1 MNERQIPYELLAKY
15 LSRQCT
21 QAELEEVN
29 RWLNED
35 AEHPLLQEKLK
46 RQWEAVQVDTSA
58 FVIPD
63 KAAVWNK
70 VQARIRDKVKQ
81 VPMYSRS
88 LLIRVSSVAAV
99 IALVLGFSL
108 SFLLNG
114 QKESWQASQFE
125 NVVMAPP
132 GQKTQLV
139 LPDGTLVWLNS
150 GSRLS
155 YNYQYSTQ
163 DRVVNL
169 EGEAFFD
176 VKKDTQYPFIVKAG
190 AVDVKVHGTAFNVS
204 AYEDEENIM
213 VALLR
218 GKVSLLSADSQQLL
232 TYLSPDQ
239 IAAVSKN
246 NLSCQVTLCDAETE
260 SSWHHNL
267 LKFDGTPAKEVW
279 KKLERWYGVDIALSN
294 VSPSQAYWF
303 TIKTESLT
311 ELLEMINKITPI
323 EYKLD
328 GKEVTIRY
336 K

>member
-15 LSRQCT
+15 LSRQCI

-35 AEHPLLQEKLK
+35 AEHPLLLEKLK
-46 RQWEAVQVDTSA
+46 LQWEAVQVDASA

-81 VPMYSRS
+81 VPLYSRS
-88 LLIRVSSVAAV
+88 LLIRVSSIAAV

-163 DRVVNL
+163 DRIVNL

-176 VKKDTQYPFIVKAG
+176 VQKDTQYPFIVKTG

-204 AYEDEENIM
+204 AYADDEDIM

-218 GKVSLLSADSQQLL
+218 GKVSLLSAGDQQLL

-239 IAAVSKN
+239 EATVSKSS
-246 NLSCQVTLCDAETE
+246 LLCHVETCDAEIE
-260 SSWHHNL
+260 ASWHHNL
-267 LKFDGTPAKEVW
+267 LKFDGASAEEVW
-279 KKLERWYGVDIALSN
+279 KKLERWYGVDITLSN
-294 VSPSQAYWF
+294 VDASRAYWF

>member
-35 AEHPLLQEKLK
+35 AEHPLLLEKLK
-46 RQWEAVQVDTSA
+46 RQWEAVQVDASV

-70 VQARIRDKVKQ
+70 VQARIRDKAKL

-108 SFLLNG
+108 SFLLND

-279 KKLERWYGVDIALSN
+279 KKLERWYGVDIALSD
-294 VSPSQAYWF
+294 VSPAQAYWF

>member
-1 MNERQIPYELLAKY
+1 MNEREIPYELLAKY

-35 AEHPLLQEKLK
+35 AEHPRLLEKLK
-46 RQWEAVQVDTSA
+46 RQWEAVQVDASA

-70 VQARIRDKVKQ
+70 VQARIRDKAKQ
-81 VPMYSRS
+81 IPMYSRS
-88 LLIRVSSVAAV
+88 LLIRVSSIAAV

-108 SFLLNG
+108 SFLLND

-176 VKKDTQYPFIVKAG
+176 VKKDTQYPFIVKTG

-204 AYEDEENIM
+204 AYTDEDDIM

-218 GKVSLLSADSQQLL
+218 GKVSLLSATDQKLL

-239 IAAVSKN
+239 EATVSKRS
-246 NLSCQVTLCDAETE
+246 LSCRVESCDASIE
-260 SSWHHNL
+260 SSWYHNL
-267 LKFDGTPAKEVW
+267 LKFDVHRQK
-279 KKLERWYGVDIALSN
+279 RYGRN
-294 VSPSQAYWF
+294 
-303 TIKTESLT
+303 
-311 ELLEMINKITPI
+311 
-323 EYKLD
+323 
-328 GKEVTIRY
+328 
-336 K
+336 

>member
-35 AEHPLLQEKLK
+35 AEHPLLLEKLK
-46 RQWEAVQVDTSA
+46 RQWEAVQVDASV

-70 VQARIRDKVKQ
+70 VQARIRDKAKQ
-81 VPMYSRS
+81 IPMYSRS
-88 LLIRVSSVAAV
+88 LLIRVSSVAAA

-108 SFLLNG
+108 SFLLNN
-114 QKESWQASQFE
+114 QKEFWQASQFE

-163 DRVVNL
+163 DRIVNL

-176 VKKDTQYPFIVKAG
+176 VQKDTQYPFIVKTG

-204 AYEDEENIM
+204 AYADEEDII
-213 VALLR
+213 VALLQ
-218 GKVSLLSADSQQLL
+218 GEVSLLSAADQKLL

-239 IAAVSKN
+239 EATVSKRS
-246 NLSCQVTLCDAETE
+246 LLCRVESCDAEIE
-260 SSWHHNL
+260 ASWHHNL
-267 LKFDGTPAKEVW
+267 LKFDGASVVEVW
-279 KKLERWYGVDIALSN
+279 KKLERWYGVDITLSN
-294 VSPSQAYWF
+294 VDTSKAYWF

-323 EYKLD
+323 EYKLN

>member
-1 MNERQIPYELLAKY
+1 MDEKQIPYELLAKY

-21 QAELEEVN
+21 STEREEIN
-29 RWLNED
+29 RWLDED
-35 AEHPLLQEKLK
+35 PDHQILLNKLQ
-46 RQWEAVQVDTSA
+46 RQWEGARIDTSEY
-58 FVIPD
+58 VVPD
-63 KAAVWNK
+63 KAIVWSKIQNHIHHK
-70 VQARIRDKVKQ
+70 IKK

-88 LLIRVSSVAAV
+88 LLIRVSAVAAAV
-99 IALVLGFSL
+99 ALVLGFSL
-108 SFLLNG
+108 SFLFNNPDD
-114 QKESWQASQFE
+114 SWQASRFE
-125 NVVMAPP
+125 NVILAPP
-132 GQKTQLV
+132 GQKSQVV

-155 YNYQYSTQ
+155 YNYQYSTH

-176 VKKDTQYPFIVKAG
+176 VKKDPEYPFIVKAG

-204 AYEDEENIM
+204 AYTDEENIM

-218 GKVSLLSADSQQLL
+218 GKVSLMSAVDQNLL

-239 IAAVSKN
+239 IATVSKN
-246 NLSCQVTLCDAETE
+246 DLSCRVASCDAEIE

-267 LKFDGTPAKEVW
+267 LKFDGIPAGEVW
-279 KKLERWYGVDIALSN
+279 KKLERWYGVDITLSN
-294 VSPSQAYWF
+294 VDPNRTYWF
-303 TIKTESLT
+303 TVKTESLI
-311 ELLEMINKITPI
+311 ELLEMIDKITPI
-323 EYKLD
+323 EYKLN

>member
-15 LSRQCT
+15 LSRQCI

-35 AEHPLLQEKLK
+35 AEHPLLLEKLK
-46 RQWEAVQVDTSA
+46 LQWEAVQVDASA

-63 KAAVWNK
+63 EAAVWNK

-81 VPMYSRS
+81 VPLYSRS
-88 LLIRVSSVAAV
+88 LLIRVSSIAAV

-163 DRVVNL
+163 DRIVNL

-176 VKKDTQYPFIVKAG
+176 VQKDTQYPFIVKTG

-204 AYEDEENIM
+204 AYADDEDIM

-218 GKVSLLSADSQQLL
+218 GKVSLLSAKDQQLL

-239 IAAVSKN
+239 EATVSKSS
-246 NLSCQVTLCDAETE
+246 LLCHVETCDAEIE
-260 SSWHHNL
+260 ASWHHNL
-267 LKFDGTPAKEVW
+267 LKFDGASAEEVW
-279 KKLERWYGVDIALSN
+279 KKLERWYGVHIN
-294 VSPSQAYWF
+294 VQNMPVSKRYGL
-303 TIKTESLT
+303 TIKEESLREML
-311 ELLEMINKITPI
+311 ELINSITPI
-323 EYKLD
+323 IYRIE
-328 GKEVTIRY
+328 GEEVTISY

>member
-35 AEHPLLQEKLK
+35 AEHPLLLEKLK
-46 RQWEAVQVDTSA
+46 RQWEAVQVDASV

-70 VQARIRDKVKQ
+70 VQARIRDKAKQ

-88 LLIRVSSVAAV
+88 LLIRVSSVAAF
-99 IALVLGFSL
+99 IALVLSFSL

-125 NVVMAPP
+125 NVVMAPS

-155 YNYQYSTQ
+155 YNYQYSTK
-163 DRVVNL
+163 DRVVYL

-204 AYEDEENIM
+204 AYADEDDIM

-218 GKVSLLSADSQQLL
+218 GKVSLLSATDQKLL
-232 TYLSPDQ
+232 AYLSPDQ
-239 IAAVSKN
+239 EATVSKRS
-246 NLSCQVTLCDAETE
+246 LSCRVESCDASIE

>member
-1 MNERQIPYELLAKY
+1 MNEQQIPYELLAKY
-15 LSRQCT
+15 LSQQCT
-21 QAELEEVN
+21 SAELEEVN
-29 RWLNED
+29 HWLNED
-35 AEHPLLQEKLK
+35 SEHRLLLNKLQQ
-46 RQWEAVQVDTSA
+46 QWKGVQVDTSA
-58 FVIPD
+58 YVIPD
-63 KAAVWNK
+63 KVEVWGKIQN
-70 VQARIRDKVKQ
+70 RIRDKVKQ
-81 VPMYSRS
+81 VPLYSRS
-88 LLIRVSSVAAV
+88 LLIRVSSIAAV

-176 VKKDTQYPFIVKAG
+176 VKKDTQYPFIVKTS

-204 AYEDEENIM
+204 AYADEENIR

-218 GKVSLLSADSQQLL
+218 GKVSLLSADDQNLL

-239 IAAVSKN
+239 IVTVSKKD
-246 NLSCQVTLCDAETE
+246 LSCQIMPCDAEIE
-260 SSWHHNL
+260 GSWHFNL
-267 LKFDGTPAKEVW
+267 LKFDGMSSGDVW
-279 KKLERWYGVDIALSN
+279 KKLGRWYGVNITVSN
-294 VSPSQAYWF
+294 INPSKAYWF
-303 TIKTESLT
+303 TVKTESLL

-323 EYKLD
+323 EYQLN
-328 GKEVTIRY
+328 GEEVTVRY

>member
-1 MNERQIPYELLAKY
+1 MDEKQIPYELLAKY

-21 QAELEEVN
+21 STEREEID
-29 RWLNED
+29 RWLKED
-35 AEHPLLQEKLK
+35 SDHHILLEKLR
-46 RQWEAVQVDTSA
+46 RQWEGARIDTSA
-58 FVIPD
+58 FVVPD
-63 KAAVWNK
+63 KAAVWNNI
-70 VQARIRDKVKQ
+70 QNRIQRKIKQ

-88 LLIRVSSVAAV
+88 LLIRVSTVAAV

-108 SFLLNG
+108 SFLFNN
-114 QKESWQASQFE
+114 QDESWQAAQFE
-125 NVVMAPP
+125 NVIMAPP

-155 YNYQYSTQ
+155 YNYQYSTR

-190 AVDVKVHGTAFNVS
+190 EVDVKVHGTAFNVS
-204 AYEDEENIM
+204 AYADEENIM

-218 GKVSLLSADSQQLL
+218 GKVSLLSAADQNVL

-239 IAAVSKN
+239 IATVSKM
-246 NLSCQVTLCDAETE
+246 NLSCRVESCDAEIE

-267 LKFDGTPAKEVW
+267 LKFDGIPAGEVW
-279 KKLERWYGVDIALSN
+279 KKLERWYGVDITLSN
-294 VSPSQAYWF
+294 IDPSRVYWF
-303 TIKTESLT
+303 TVKTESLT
-311 ELLEMINKITPI
+311 DLLEMINKITPI
-323 EYKLD
+323 EYKLN

>member
-35 AEHPLLQEKLK
+35 AEHPLLLEKLK
-46 RQWEAVQVDTSA
+46 RQWEAVQVDASV

-70 VQARIRDKVKQ
+70 VQARIRDKAKQ
-81 VPMYSRS
+81 IPMYSRS
-88 LLIRVSSVAAV
+88 LLIRVSSVAAA

-108 SFLLNG
+108 SFLLND

-176 VKKDTQYPFIVKAG
+176 VKKDTQYPFIVKTG

-204 AYEDEENIM
+204 AYTDEENVM

-218 GKVSLLSADSQQLL
+218 GKVSLLSAADQHVL

-239 IAAVSKN
+239 IATVSKN
-246 NLSCQVTLCDAETE
+246 NLSCQVESCDAEIE

-267 LKFDGTPAKEVW
+267 LKFDGIPADEVW
-279 KKLERWYGVDIALSN
+279 KKLERWYGVDITLSN
-294 VSPSQAYWF
+294 IDPSRAYWF
-303 TIKTESLT
+303 TVKTESLT

-323 EYKLD
+323 EYKLN

>member
-15 LSRQCT
+15 LSRQRT

-35 AEHPLLQEKLK
+35 VEHLLLLKKLK
-46 RQWEAVQVDTSA
+46 RQWEAVQVDAST

-63 KAAVWNK
+63 KTAVWNK
-70 VQARIRDKVKQ
+70 VQARIRDKAKQ
-81 VPMYSRS
+81 IPMYSRS
-88 LLIRVSSVAAV
+88 LLIRVSSIAAV

-108 SFLLNG
+108 SFLLNE
-114 QKESWQASQFE
+114 QKESWQAAQFE
-125 NVVMAPP
+125 NVIIAPS
-132 GQKTQLV
+132 GQKTQLI

-155 YNYQYSTQ
+155 YNYQYSTC
-163 DRVVNL
+163 DRVVKL

-176 VKKDTQYPFIVKAG
+176 VKKDTQYPFIVKTG

-294 VSPSQAYWF
+294 VSPSQVYLF

-311 ELLEMINKITPI
+311 ELLKMINKITPI

>member
-1 MNERQIPYELLAKY
+1 
-15 LSRQCT
+15 
-21 QAELEEVN
+21 
-29 RWLNED
+29 
-35 AEHPLLQEKLK
+35 
-46 RQWEAVQVDTSA
+46 
-58 FVIPD
+58 
-63 KAAVWNK
+63 
-70 VQARIRDKVKQ
+70 
-81 VPMYSRS
+81 MYSRS
-88 LLIRVSSVAAV
+88 LLIRVSSVAAF

-125 NVVMAPP
+125 NVVMAPS

-155 YNYQYSTQ
+155 YNYQYSTK
-163 DRVVNL
+163 DRVVYL

-204 AYEDEENIM
+204 AYADEDDIM

-218 GKVSLLSADSQQLL
+218 GKVSLLSATDQKLL
-232 TYLSPDQ
+232 AYLSPDQ
-239 IAAVSKN
+239 EATVSKRS
-246 NLSCQVTLCDAETE
+246 LSCRVESCDASIE

>member
-35 AEHPLLQEKLK
+35 AEHPLLLEKLK
-46 RQWEAVQVDTSA
+46 RQWEAVQVDASV

-70 VQARIRDKVKQ
+70 VQARIRDKAKQ
-81 VPMYSRS
+81 IPMYSRS
-88 LLIRVSSVAAV
+88 LLIRVSSVAAA

-108 SFLLNG
+108 SFLLND

-176 VKKDTQYPFIVKAG
+176 VKKDTQYPFIVKTG
-190 AVDVKVHGTAFNVS
+190 AVDVKVHGTTFNVS
-204 AYEDEENIM
+204 AYTDEENVM

-218 GKVSLLSADSQQLL
+218 GKVSLLSADDQHVL

-239 IAAVSKN
+239 IATVSKN
-246 NLSCQVTLCDAETE
+246 NLSCQVESCDAEIE

-267 LKFDGTPAKEVW
+267 LKFDGIPADEVW
-279 KKLERWYGVDIALSN
+279 KKLERWYGVDITLSN
-294 VSPSQAYWF
+294 IDPSRAYWF
-303 TIKTESLT
+303 TVKTESLT

-328 GKEVTIRY
+328 GKEVTISY

>member
-21 QAELEEVN
+21 QTELEEVN

-35 AEHPLLQEKLK
+35 AEHPLLLEKLK
-46 RQWEAVQVDTSA
+46 RQWEAVQVDASV

-70 VQARIRDKVKQ
+70 VQARIRDKAKQ
-81 VPMYSRS
+81 IPMYSRS
-88 LLIRVSSVAAV
+88 LLIRVSSVAAA

-108 SFLLNG
+108 SFLLND
-114 QKESWQASQFE
+114 QEESWQASQFE

-176 VKKDTQYPFIVKAG
+176 VKKDTQYPFIVKTG

-204 AYEDEENIM
+204 TYADEENVM

-218 GKVSLLSADSQQLL
+218 GKVSLLSADDQHVL

-239 IAAVSKN
+239 IATVSKN
-246 NLSCQVTLCDAETE
+246 NLSCQVESCDAEIE

-267 LKFDGTPAKEVW
+267 LKFDGIPADEVW
-279 KKLERWYGVDIALSN
+279 KKLERWYGVDITLSN
-294 VSPSQAYWF
+294 IDPSRAYWF
-303 TIKTESLT
+303 TVKTESLT

-328 GKEVTIRY
+328 GKEVTISY

>member
-35 AEHPLLQEKLK
+35 AEHPLLLEKLK

-99 IALVLGFSL
+99 LALVLGFSL

>member
-35 AEHPLLQEKLK
+35 AEHPLLLEKLK
-46 RQWEAVQVDTSA
+46 RQWEAVQVDASV

-70 VQARIRDKVKQ
+70 VQARIRDKAKQ

-125 NVVMAPP
+125 NVVMAPS

-155 YNYQYSTQ
+155 YNYQYSTK
-163 DRVVNL
+163 DRVVYL

-204 AYEDEENIM
+204 AYADEDDIM

-218 GKVSLLSADSQQLL
+218 GKVSLLSATDQKLL
-232 TYLSPDQ
+232 AYLSPDQ
-239 IAAVSKN
+239 EATVSKRS
-246 NLSCQVTLCDAETE
+246 LSCRVESCDASIE

>member
-1 MNERQIPYELLAKY
+1 
-15 LSRQCT
+15 
-21 QAELEEVN
+21 
-29 RWLNED
+29 
-35 AEHPLLQEKLK
+35 
-46 RQWEAVQVDTSA
+46 
-58 FVIPD
+58 
-63 KAAVWNK
+63 
-70 VQARIRDKVKQ
+70 
-81 VPMYSRS
+81 MYSRS
-88 LLIRVSSVAAV
+88 LLIRVSTVAAV

-108 SFLLNG
+108 SFLFNN
-114 QKESWQASQFE
+114 QDESWQAAQFE
-125 NVVMAPP
+125 NVIMAPP

-155 YNYQYSTQ
+155 YNYQYSTR

-190 AVDVKVHGTAFNVS
+190 EVDVKVHGTAFNVS
-204 AYEDEENIM
+204 AYADEENIM

-218 GKVSLLSADSQQLL
+218 GKVSLLSAADQNVL

-239 IAAVSKN
+239 IATVSKM
-246 NLSCQVTLCDAETE
+246 NLSCRVESCDAEIE

-267 LKFDGTPAKEVW
+267 LKFDGIPAGEVW
-279 KKLERWYGVDIALSN
+279 KKLERWYGVDITLSN
-294 VSPSQAYWF
+294 IDPSRVYWF
-303 TIKTESLT
+303 TVKTESLT
-311 ELLEMINKITPI
+311 DLLEMINKITPI
-323 EYKLD
+323 EYKLN